1 MDIDAMIQELGEIT
15 GLDVEPDLYHGN
27 DDKFIVYNIR
37 DEQQGER
44 ADDSPQY
51 DEIEVAVSL
60 YTRPDFY
67 YRDIKKQI
75 WDYLESIGESVSCM
89 SYLDTYS
96 MGNNEMAQI
105 RHTVLTATITH
116 WR

>member
-1 MDIDAMIQELGEIT
+1 MDIDAMIQELEEIT
-15 GLDVEPDLYHGN
+15 GLEVVPDLYHGEE
-27 DDKFIVYNIR
+27 DKFIVYSIQG
-37 DEQQGER
+37 EQQGDG

-67 YRDIKKQI
+67 YRDYKKQI
-75 WDYLESIGESVSCM
+75 WDYLESIGESVSCT

-105 RHTVLTATITH
+105 RHTVITATITQ